1 MAIAQYGVVVLDA
14 PDPQALAEFY
24 ARLLGWQVG
33 EPEEGG
39 DWIEVTGPQG
49 RELAFQKAPDM
60 VPPDWPSGE
69 RSQQFHLDFRVPRD
83 RIEEAEREALE
94 LGARLVQHDEG
105 KRDWRVYLDPAGH
118 PFCLCLH

>member
-14 PDPQALAEFY
+14 RDPQALAEFY
-24 ARLLGWQVG
+24 AGLLGWQVG
-33 EPEEGG
+33 ELEG
-39 DWIEVTGPQG
+39 DWIEVAGPQG
-49 RELAFQKAPDM
+49 RMLAFQTAPDL

-69 RSQQFHLDFRVPRD
+69 RSQQLHLDFRVPRD

-94 LGARLVQHDEG
+94 LGAKLVQHDEG
-105 KRDWRVYLDPAGH
+105 KRDFRVYLDPEGH